1 MEALKAQYTTFQTQC
16 SEADYDGALTTAQAI
31 LAVTENHGLDYSDE
45 ITSAVIEHFYDF
57 KAEAFR
63 DIADAISSRNYDTA
77 DAICTFMLGCSND
90 EDFTEERA
98 TIQDLRNGNARVST
112 EARAARRIA
121 SDAEDQAREIEQS
134 EGVGGED
141 QTSPEI

>member
-1 MEALKAQYTTFQTQC
+1 
-16 SEADYDGALTTAQAI
+16 
-31 LAVTENHGLDYSDE
+31 
-45 ITSAVIEHFYDF
+45 
-57 KAEAFR
+57 
-63 DIADAISSRNYDTA
+63 
-77 DAICTFMLGCSND
+77 MLGCSND